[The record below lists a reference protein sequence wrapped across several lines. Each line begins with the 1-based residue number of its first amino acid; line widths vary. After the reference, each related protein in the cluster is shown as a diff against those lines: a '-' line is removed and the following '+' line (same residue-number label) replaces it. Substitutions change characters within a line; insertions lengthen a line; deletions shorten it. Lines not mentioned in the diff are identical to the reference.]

1 MKATKSTK
9 SNDKADARQLIV
21 RAVNAEKEAAAAR
34 KQARLA
40 KIRYKQAR
48 KAFKQA
54 KKAAKQARKEAKI
67 AANTFQ
73 AKAEKAKKPQK
84 NRTKSK
90 KHIKVATRKAPATAR
105 RPHDPPATCRRLGS
119 LPGVPA
125 PRMCPEKHGRWA
137 NGGMRDVPDGT
148 RRQAPERDALP
159 GGAAKT
165 GVTRADGQG
174 GPGEGAC

>member
-1 MKATKSTK
+1 VYKSTK
-9 SNDKADARQLIV
+9 TNDKSDARQLIV

-105 RPHDPPATCRRLGS
+105 RLRDFIYGAGNLRDPAEAYIAFRGRLPA
-119 LPGVPA
+119 V
-125 PRMCPEKHGRWA
+125 
-137 NGGMRDVPDGT
+137 
-148 RRQAPERDALP
+148 DALLKKR
-159 GGAAKT
+159 GLDRAAAEP
-165 GVTRADGQG
+165 VNS
-174 GPGEGAC
+174 